1 MIIEICATTINSVI
15 NANNAGADRIE
26 LCSNY
31 NVGGLTPSIEF
42 IKESLKVSGIPIN
55 ILIRPRAG
63 NFMFNQTEINKMKK
77 DIISIME
84 LDINGF
90 VVGSINLEGEIDDD
104 FINDIKELTYP
115 LELTFHRAF
124 DYLNNKNSS
133 LDKLINIGF
142 SRILCSGNK
151 SNAIQGIDNLISLN
165 RYSSNRIVIMPGG
178 GVDKKNCLEFK
189 NAGFKEIHLSG
200 IPKSYSLNNL
210 DSDYQTIKEIVSKT
224 K

>member
-1 MIIEICATTINSVI
+1 
-15 NANNAGADRIE
+15 
-26 LCSNY
+26 
-31 NVGGLTPSIEF
+31 
-42 IKESLKVSGIPIN
+42 
-55 ILIRPRAG
+55 
-63 NFMFNQTEINKMKK
+63 MFNQTEINKMKK
-77 DIISIME
+77 DIISIMG

-90 VVGSINLEGEIDDD
+90 VVGSINLEGEIDDN
-104 FINDIKELTYP
+104 FINHIKELTCP

-124 DYLNNKNSS
+124 DYLNNQNSS

-151 SNAIQGIDNLISLN
+151 NNAIQGIDNLISLN

-200 IPKSYSLNNL
+200 IPKSEFLYNL
-210 DSDYQTIKEIVSKT
+210 DSDYKTIKEIVSKT

>member
-15 NANNAGADRIE
+15 NANKAGADRIE

-42 IKESLKVSGIPIN
+42 IKESLKISGIPIN
-55 ILIRPRAG
+55 ILIRPRPG
-63 NFMFNQTEINKMKK
+63 NFIFNKTEINKMKK

-90 VVGSINLEGEIDDD
+90 VVGSINLEGEIDDN

-124 DYLNNKNSS
+124 DYLNNQNSS

-151 SNAIQGIDNLISLN
+151 NNAIQGIDNLISLN
-165 RYSSNRIVIMPGG
+165 SYSSNRIVIMPGG

-189 NAGFKEIHLSG
+189 
-200 IPKSYSLNNL
+200 
-210 DSDYQTIKEIVSKT
+210 
-224 K
+224 